1 MDAVCARPSRS
12 SISIRP
18 ATVFGGLFRLSRPM
32 RDSNQWLRR
41 HGSAG
46 CRSLTPLTPLTRMPL
61 APTSIAPLGR
71 RATTLAR
78 PGPAPCVWRCA
89 AVLRSGQNSARAA
102 GVRGRQPRLRC
113 GAADR
118 RARKAAARRAGF
130 TPRGPAQGRP
140 WRTADGWGG
149 PRGPQGFTRAQ
160 NCCGIPRRSRA
171 GAWAW
176 SSRLRGP
183 IQRDPREPAINDG
196 HRGGFHPG
204 DRAAWRH
211 FRSRNLP
218 HLRLEWRRP

>member
-130 TPRGPAQGRP
+130 TPRGPATWTTRFYARAKLL
-140 WRTADGWGG
+140 WHSTTIAGWCLGMVIA
-149 PRGPQGFTRAQ
+149 P
-160 NCCGIPRRSRA
+160 SRA
-171 GAWAW
+171 
-176 SSRLRGP
+176 
-183 IQRDPREPAINDG
+183 DPTRSAG
-196 HRGGFHPG
+196 T
-204 DRAAWRH
+204 RH
-211 FRSRNLP
+211 
-218 HLRLEWRRP
+218 